1 MLIFSS
7 CFPRQWMLI
16 MSAVTYF
23 HAHSQPQ
30 LCSYL

>member
-1 MLIFSS
+1 
-7 CFPRQWMLI
+7 